1 MKIRFQGWTG
11 KALFTRILRFFF
23 FAKVYAFDRKKHI
36 TMFWT
41 FKLDNLI
48 DLLIKS
54 ILILPKLAISTSSN
68 ISQSKSRQGLQ
79 EDTIY
84 KLKDN
89 V

>member
-1 MKIRFQGWTG
+1 M
-11 KALFTRILRFFF
+11 L
-23 FAKVYAFDRKKHI
+23 FDRKKHI
-36 TMFWT
+36 MMFWT

-54 ILILPKLAISTSSN
+54 ILVLPKLAISTSSN

-79 EDTIY
+79 EGTIY

>member
-1 MKIRFQGWTG
+1 MLLIEKN
-11 KALFTRILRFFF
+11 
-23 FAKVYAFDRKKHI
+23 I

>member
-1 MKIRFQGWTG
+1 M
-11 KALFTRILRFFF
+11 
-23 FAKVYAFDRKKHI
+23 
-36 TMFWT
+36 MFWT

-54 ILILPKLAISTSSN
+54 ILVLPKLAISTSSN

-84 KLKDN
+84 KFKDN